1 MVPLFP
7 LNESMRGFFSDIHC
21 ENRVEL
27 LEVKLKKVWS
37 HKIPPP
43 LVPRGLT
50 LRVVYTEPLSITFR
64 FSSPPCL
71 LHHTLL
77 QMFCSW
83 TVVSVSCESLFLPVS
98 NFQDSSFSWAIFNS
112 FMDLEKVVDFFHC
125 VAFYLLVWSGDF
137 QVLYMPVWKLEV
149 LCQLLTIT
157 WGILL
162 QMFKINLKI
171 WLSVL
176 KTFYVWS

>member
-43 LVPRGLT
+43 LVPRDLT
-50 LRVVYTEPLSITFR
+50 LRVVYTEPLPITFR

-83 TVVSVSCESLFLPVS
+83 TVVSVSCWVSVFACLQFSGQQFFLS
-98 NFQDSSFSWAIFNS
+98 NFQFLYGSRKSCWFFSLCCI
-112 FMDLEKVVDFFHC
+112 
-125 VAFYLLVWSGDF
+125 LLVSVEW
-137 QVLYMPVWKLEV
+137 
-149 LCQLLTIT
+149 
-157 WGILL
+157 
-162 QMFKINLKI
+162 
-171 WLSVL
+171 WLPSFVHASL
-176 KTFYVWS
+176 KTGSLMSTFDHHLRYFVPDV